1 LFWGSGMATGG
12 VRVESEPTGA
22 RVVFEDRVLP
32 ERTPLVLP
40 PVKPGRYRLVV
51 VKEGYREFRTQIV
64 VPDSGPLVVGP
75 LKLVPMTPSGRPGSE
90 TPPPEPPATPTPT
103 PEAGPSG
110 EADSRAPDPAP
121 PEVQEAKVAAPVA
134 REPVVATTATAVP
147 PPEAREAVRP
157 VDRAASVSFVVT
169 PWAEVTCN
177 GRKLGET
184 PFQPVELRVGTY
196 DCKFSNPELK
206 RTLNRRIE
214 VRPIDLN
221 VVTVKFE

>member
-1 LFWGSGMATGG
+1 MATSG

-40 PVKPGRYRLVV
+40 AVKPGRYRLVV

-64 VPDSGPLVVGP
+64 VPSSGQLVVGP
-75 LKLVPMTPSGRPGSE
+75 LKLVPMTSTGRPGSE
-90 TPPPEPPATPTPT
+90 TPPPEPPATPE
-103 PEAGPSG
+103 PEPGPSG
-110 EADSRAPDPAP
+110 EAGTQAPDPAP
-121 PEVQEAKVAAPVA
+121 QAVKEAKVAAPVA
-134 REPVVATTATAVP
+134 REPGVATVATAVP
-147 PPEAREAVRP
+147 AAEAREAARP
-157 VDRAASVSFVVT
+157 VERAASVSFVVT

-184 PFQPVELRVGTY
+184 PFQPVELRVGMY